1 MELRGESAKKVCV
14 RASNVNGGYAQVS
27 ISLDQS
33 LPGARQR
40 ARATKRQMWIAQHGV
55 IDGPRSLAM

>member
-1 MELRGESAKKVCV
+1 MQKGVCV
-14 RASNVNGGYAQVS
+14 CACVCVHRMCVCGRGAQLSN
-27 ISLDQS
+27 SLDQS

>member
-1 MELRGESAKKVCV
+1 M

-33 LPGARQR
+33 LPGAHQR

-55 IDGPRSLAM
+55 IDGTRSLAM